1 MKGARRQSGK
11 RTTTQNDIA
20 PATEQQNQTP
30 QMSLEEI
37 IARCEV
43 IDNEAARKIAQA
55 AQRLMRANQTQI
67 RNLCPLW
74 GVERRDEEKKERLVP
89 VLKAELQ
96 AKLAKHASELDV
108 ASEPSPSFCS
118 AAAIETTLQN
128 LQEIR
133 SRRTLLARVIDHAC
147 YSEDSISQA
156 VVKMLQRAEIQVAAD
171 LAGDQQTDAC
181 GFIAAD
187 AVQRLRQ
194 WALAEANS
202 WWSTILPDYSTEQ
215 CISRGQR
222 ALQCAERVLE
232 CDQVNRLVRE
242 YCHIANKPQVAE
254 EWWAGAVGL
263 DHFLE
268 GIIHTASE
276 ILSPSGSAQHRWRV
290 WVVNTQSSR
299 QVGSHWFTVAIGVH
313 QEQKEE
319 KPQAASSSGERRDIF
334 STSSSVTLKSFLNLS
349 LFNLNVGFSEIGFA
363 SKNASIPPASS
374 TSLLNCF
381 SVSDILFFG
390 FLDSKALTA
399 FALSELIFSIISN
412 SMSA

>member
-1 MKGARRQSGK
+1 MKRARTKQPDK
-11 RTTTQNDIA
+11 
-20 PATEQQNQTP
+20 TP
-30 QMSLEEI
+30 HMSLKKI
-37 IARCEV
+37 IDWCEA
-43 IDNEAARKIAQA
+43 IDTGAAREIAQA

-74 GVERRDEEKKERLVP
+74 GVERRDEEKNERLVP

-108 ASEPSPSFCS
+108 ASEPSPSFCF

-202 WWSTILPDYSTEQ
+202 WWSTILPDYST
-215 CISRGQR
+215 
-222 ALQCAERVLE
+222 
-232 CDQVNRLVRE
+232 
-242 YCHIANKPQVAE
+242 
-254 EWWAGAVGL
+254 
-263 DHFLE
+263 
-268 GIIHTASE
+268 
-276 ILSPSGSAQHRWRV
+276 
-290 WVVNTQSSR
+290 
-299 QVGSHWFTVAIGVH
+299 
-313 QEQKEE
+313 
-319 KPQAASSSGERRDIF
+319 
-334 STSSSVTLKSFLNLS
+334 
-349 LFNLNVGFSEIGFA
+349 
-363 SKNASIPPASS
+363 
-374 TSLLNCF
+374 
-381 SVSDILFFG
+381 
-390 FLDSKALTA
+390 
-399 FALSELIFSIISN
+399 
-412 SMSA
+412 